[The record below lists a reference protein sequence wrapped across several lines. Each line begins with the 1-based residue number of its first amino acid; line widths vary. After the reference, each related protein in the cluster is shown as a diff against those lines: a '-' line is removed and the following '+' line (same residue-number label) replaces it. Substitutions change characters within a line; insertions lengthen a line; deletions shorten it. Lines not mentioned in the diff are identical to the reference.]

1 MPHSAD
7 EMCNCMPCEATGVR
21 EAEALAVFVFFLIKL
36 GLGLIVDE
44 LWAFKVT

>member
-1 MPHSAD
+1 
-7 EMCNCMPCEATGVR
+7 MPCEGTGVR